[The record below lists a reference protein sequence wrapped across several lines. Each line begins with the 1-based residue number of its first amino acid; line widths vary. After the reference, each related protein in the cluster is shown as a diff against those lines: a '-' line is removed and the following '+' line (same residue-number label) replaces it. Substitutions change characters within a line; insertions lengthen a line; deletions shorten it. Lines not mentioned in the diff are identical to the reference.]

1 MNGAVE
7 LTFAFDNSW
16 RMGRERQL
24 RSTGSTIA
32 RFRGDRPAVQ
42 AAQAPSLLDLLFAF
56 SIVVYPA
63 NAAIGLDVL
72 GEARSEPY
80 ILINL
85 FLSPLA
91 AVHLYRRGLRTER
104 LLLLF
109 ATAFLAAVVISII
122 ANFSSILGNQLK
134 GRSGLSRLLSTT
146 MVPMFGFYFAYLV
159 YFYSTAAF
167 RTLLAAP
174 LFWGAV
180 LVVAVGDVELVSW
193 KVDAVYNIFLQASGV
208 IHALMR
214 RGHFIIGRIQS
225 VTYEASNFGMYAIF
239 TLPWLWAFANQRS
252 SALRRLACWALFLN
266 LLALSFLSGR
276 TSLVGVLPVVLLI
289 PYLRLFLV
297 ARGGAYQGLHYA
309 LMACYLVLSIAPLIA
324 VALYQNEIAAAA
336 IASDNI
342 SNVSRFGTMAI
353 QINEFLTSPA
363 FGIGMGQYP
372 FKVTQLFP
380 SWADTW
386 EFQKWITD
394 PDASFFPSFSLYS
407 RILAELGAVGYA
419 VWLFFCTLLL
429 GKVAA
434 TAHRFYLQ
442 HGAFPYIGAAI
453 ICGFF
458 GLQFSG
464 WVIASYKIPYIWLV
478 LGLAVAYI
486 KSPPAMESKRPERR
500 LDLEAA
506 RRHFPVSPRRPMEV
520 A

>member
-1 MNGAVE
+1 
-7 LTFAFDNSW
+7 LTFAFENSW

-24 RSTGSTIA
+24 RSTALRIA
-32 RFRGDRPAVQ
+32 QFRGDRPAAE

-56 SIVVYPA
+56 SIILYPA

-72 GEARSEPY
+72 GEARAEPY

-91 AVHLYRRGLRTER
+91 AIHLYRRGLRTER

-109 ATAFLAAVVISII
+109 ATAFLAAIAMSIV
-122 ANFSSILGNQLK
+122 ANFSSILGNELK

-159 YFYSTAAF
+159 YFYSTTAF

-174 LFWGAV
+174 LFWGAM
-180 LVVAVGDVELVSW
+180 LVVAVGDIELVSW
-193 KVDAVYNIFLQASGV
+193 KVDAVYNVFLQASSV

-239 TLPWLWAFANQRS
+239 TLPWLWALAKQRS
-252 SALRRLACWALFLN
+252 STLRRIACWALFLN

-276 TSLVGVLPVVLLI
+276 TSLVGVLPVLLLI
-289 PYLRLFLV
+289 PYLRLLLV
-297 ARGGAYQGLHYA
+297 ARGGAYQGMHHA
-309 LMACYLVLSIAPLIA
+309 LMALYLVLSIAPLIA
-324 VALYQNEIAAAA
+324 VVLFQNEIAAAA
-336 IASDNI
+336 LASDNI
-342 SNVSRFGTMAI
+342 SNVSRFGTMVI
-353 QINEFLTSPA
+353 QVNEFLRSPA

-372 FKVTQLFP
+372 FQVTQLFP

-407 RILAELGAVGYA
+407 RILAELGLVGY
-419 VWLFFCTLLL
+419 VIWLFFCTLIL

-434 TAHRFYLQ
+434 TAHRFHLE
-442 HGAFPYIGAAI
+442 HGAFPYIGTAV

-486 KSPPAMESKRPERR
+486 RSPQAMESRRPAHR
-500 LDLEAA
+500 LDLKAA
-506 RRHFPVSPRRPMEV
+506 RRHFPASPRGSMEV
-520 A
+520 V

>member
-1 MNGAVE
+1 LVA
-7 LTFAFDNSW
+7 LRHQNS
-16 RMGRERQL
+16 L
-24 RSTGSTIA
+24 SIA
-32 RFRGDRPAVQ
+32 DFRGSEPVAQ
-42 AAQAPSLLDLLFAF
+42 AAQRLSLLDLLFAF
-56 SIVVYPA
+56 SIVIYPA
-63 NAAIGLDVL
+63 NAAVSWDLL

-85 FLSPLA
+85 MLA
-91 AVHLYRRGLRTER
+91 PIAVIHIYRKGFRAER

-109 ATAFLAAVVISII
+109 ATAFMAAVALSTM
-122 ANFSSILGNQLK
+122 ANFGSILGNELK

-159 YFYSTAAF
+159 YFYSTSAF
-167 RTLLAAP
+167 RALLAAP
-174 LFWGAV
+174 LFWGAM
-180 LVVAVGDVELVSW
+180 LVVAVGDIELVSW
-193 KVDAVYNIFLQASGV
+193 KVDAVYGVFLQASSV

-214 RGHFIIGRIQS
+214 RGHFIVGRIQS

-239 TLPWLWAFANQRS
+239 TLPWLWAFASQRS
-252 SALRRLACWALFLN
+252 SALRRIACWALFLN

-289 PYLRLFLV
+289 PYLRFFLV
-297 ARGGAYQGLHYA
+297 ARRGAFQGMYCVLLA
-309 LMACYLVLSIAPLIA
+309 SYLVLSLAPLFAIA
-324 VALYQNEIAAAA
+324 LFQNEIAAAA

-353 QINEFLTSPA
+353 QINEFLQNPT

-372 FKVTQLFP
+372 FQVTRLFP

-394 PDASFFPSFSLYS
+394 PDASFFPSFSLFS

-419 VWLFFCTLLL
+419 VWLLFCTLLL
-429 GKVAA
+429 SKVAA
-434 TAHRFYLQ
+434 TAHGFSLR

-453 ICGFF
+453 LCGFF

-464 WVIASYKIPYIWLV
+464 WVIASYKIPFIWLV
-478 LGLAVAYI
+478 LGLAAAYV
-486 KSPPAMESKRPERR
+486 KQPQSMEGTAPARR
-500 LDLEAA
+500 LDSSAA
-506 RRHFPVSPRRPMEV
+506 RWRFVLRAERRRASGRDATTVIAPPETAMS
-520 A
+520 

>member
-1 MNGAVE
+1 M
-7 LTFAFDNSW
+7 TFAFDNSW

-109 ATAFLAAVVISII
+109 ATAFLAAVAISII

-297 ARGGAYQGLHYA
+297 ARGGAYQGLHHA